1 MTRTTQKT
9 DDPIELLAA
18 AYKQLE
24 FDQGALLSA
33 ARQPQVETRSDWL
46 DTGDWQSLAAQVGAE
61 KIFFVDRDPVIV
73 FAKTEDGSPG
83 VLKKLYERVWC
94 MSRPQLLFLA
104 SPGQLTVFD
113 LTKSPPKPDE
123 QLDAHDRL
131 IERATSIAEVQS
143 KLGAYNRERVET
155 GAVFGED
162 RFRNSANRADRALIR
177 DLKTVRHQL
186 TTLPLA
192 RGVKRPELRH
202 FHSLS
207 DG

>member
-1 MTRTTQKT
+1 MVNTTQKT
-9 DDPIELLAA
+9 DSPVELLAA

-24 FDQGALLSA
+24 FDQGVLLSA
-33 ARQPQVETRSDWL
+33 ARQPQAETRNDWL

-73 FAKTEDGSPG
+73 FAKTENGSPD

-113 LTKSPPKPDE
+113 LTKSPPRPDE
-123 QLDAHDRL
+123 QLDGHDRL

-155 GAVFGED
+155 GAVFDAVVVGAGFAGMYMLH
-162 RFRNSANRADRALIR
+162 RLRGLGFSARSEERRVGKECYALCR
-177 DLKTVRHQL
+177 SRWSPYH
-186 TTLPLA
+186 
-192 RGVKRPELRH
+192 
-202 FHSLS
+202 
-207 DG
+207 